1 MYSDLQISQVFTVS
15 YMCKSALLNRETLS
29 SEKKKKLTAD
39 SPHYPVLNTMIFL
52 KTSFLEII
60 FW

>member
-29 SEKKKKLTAD
+29 SEKKKIDGRFSTLPGTQHD
-39 SPHYPVLNTMIFL
+39 DFSQN
-52 KTSFLEII
+52 
-60 FW
+60 